1 MEKLKKGQRVI
12 HTSRPNWGLGQLLE
26 DENASEIRVFFEA
39 SSEGV
44 VRLGATARDKL
55 RVVTGAEAHST
66 LLDNLDVVGGKKRV
80 TLDSAK
86 QRFQKLFIGGFYG
99 KRLLEEE
106 RNYKDELA
114 SVAQQLLAKDVL
126 LPLMEAGNYQQVCIQ
141 AKKLISHS
149 KNIQPSHF
157 ERMAFNDGLKDLPD
171 VQLFARSLFDFL
183 HGDGDLEPRFDR
195 FAQVLEQ
202 MDADKWPIIT
212 VFRFFLFPATDVCIK
227 PEHLKN
233 AAELCHFELNYK
245 PRLNW
250 LTYHSVTKFYQ
261 YLFNDLAASTAEL
274 KPRDMIDVQSFIWC
288 IDPESYPGE

>member
-1 MEKLKKGQRVI
+1 MEKLKKGQRVQHI
-12 HTSRPNWGLGQLLE
+12 KRLNWGLGQLLE
-26 DENASEIRVFFEA
+26 DENADEIRVFFEE
-39 SSEGV
+39 SPEGV
-44 VRLGATARDKL
+44 VRLGAAARDKL
-55 RVVTGAEAHST
+55 RVVTGADAHST
-66 LLDNLDVVGGKKRV
+66 LLDNLDVGGKKRV

-99 KRLLEEE
+99 KRHLEEE
-106 RNYKDELA
+106 RNYKDELTR
-114 SVAQQLLAKDVL
+114 VAKQLLAKDVL
-126 LPLMEAGNYQQVCIQ
+126 LPLMESGNYQQVCDH
-141 AKKLISHS
+141 AKKLVSHS

-157 ERMAFNDGLKDLPD
+157 EKMAFNDGLKTLTDAEP
-171 VQLFARSLFDFL
+171 FARSFFDFL
-183 HGDGDLEPRFDR
+183 HGDGELEPRFNR

-212 VFRFFLFPATDVCIK
+212 VFRFFLFPATDACIK

-233 AAELCHFELNYK
+233 AAEFCHFELNYK

-261 YLFNDLAASTAEL
+261 YLFDNLADSTAEL
-274 KPRDMIDVQSFIWC
+274 KPRDMIDVQSFIWI